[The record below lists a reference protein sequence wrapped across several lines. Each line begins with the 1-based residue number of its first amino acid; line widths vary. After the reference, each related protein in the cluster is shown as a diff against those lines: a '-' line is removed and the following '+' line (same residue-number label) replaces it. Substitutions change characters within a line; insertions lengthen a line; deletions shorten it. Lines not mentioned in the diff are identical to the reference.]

1 LAESHHADTAEKT
14 LIQMLGR
21 DTRRYVP
28 AAFIPA
34 AASLASVYIFT
45 RIFDSSEYGGF
56 SLVVAAVALA
66 ALLMSGWV
74 QQSILRYL
82 PGYAAEGRTA
92 EFSTKT
98 KALLGVICLFG
109 CLPLILFYFVMR
121 SRLGLFEPLFLPAVV
136 LLITEITLLN
146 LNTLFQAELRSRAY
160 AGFRITGA
168 LARLAGAL
176 IVVLFFQRNVTGLV
190 IGMALGQLLLAVP
203 MWWAAGRTRGGSQN
217 RVHLDG
223 SLARSFA
230 AYGIPVIGWT
240 LGGQILGLSDRFIIG
255 AFRGNAE
262 VGVYSAS
269 YNLVSMGFGLV
280 ATPLLMAAHPI
291 IMNAWQGL
299 KREEIPGI
307 VKSFSRYYLIAAL
320 PVVAIVSALGREIV
334 QVLLG
339 PEFRSGYTV
348 IPWVLGGAVV
358 WGLGMYGH
366 KGLELLE
373 KTRLMFALV
382 TVSAVVNLVLN
393 IVFVPLYGF
402 IAAAISTFVSYLLYP
417 VLVYGVTR
425 RGIPWNIPWKTLF
438 ISVLGAL
445 IAAVC
450 ARLVAGVTTGYLPAL
465 VTVISGALAGLIVY
479 AVVILATG
487 EIRFK
492 NTGINR

>member
-1 LAESHHADTAEKT
+1 LAESHQTDTAEKT
-14 LIQMLGR
+14 LIKKLGR

-28 AAFIPA
+28 AAIIPA

-82 PGYAAEGRTA
+82 PAYAADGRSA

-98 KALLGVICLFG
+98 RSLLGAICLIG
-109 CLPLILFYFVMR
+109 CLPLILLFYVIR
-121 SRLGLFEPLFLPAVV
+121 PRLGLYEPLFLPAVL

-160 AGFRITGA
+160 AAFRISGA
-168 LARLAGAL
+168 LVRLTGAL
-176 IVVLFFQRNVTGLV
+176 IVVLLFHRSVTGLV
-190 IGMALGQLLLAVP
+190 IGMSLGQLLLVVP
-203 MWWAAGRTRGGSQN
+203 MWWSAGRKRGGEQN
-217 RVHLDG
+217 RVNLDG
-223 SLARSFA
+223 SLVRTFA

-269 YNLVSMGFGLV
+269 YNLVNMGFGLV

-348 IPWVLGGAVV
+348 IPWVLGGAAV

-382 TVSAVVNLVLN
+382 AVSAVVNLVLN
-393 IVFVPLYGF
+393 IVFVPRYGF
-402 IAAAISTFVSYLLYP
+402 IAAAISTFVCYLLYP
-417 VLVYGVTR
+417 VMVYVVTR
-425 RGIPWNIPWKTLF
+425 RGIRWEIPWKTVF
-438 ISVLGAL
+438 VSSVGAL

-450 ARLVAGVTTGYLPAL
+450 ARLVAGVTAGNLPVL
-465 VTVISGALAGLIVY
+465 VVIVLSALAGLVAYAIV
-479 AVVILATG
+479 IMATG
-487 EIRFK
+487 EIRLR
-492 NTGINR
+492 NTGNDR